1 MVQDG
6 DDSRP
11 KKKKKV
17 MKKKTKRRGKDFQIE
32 LLRDV
37 QRTFASSQGLLT
49 NIRTMLRHKI
59 NPGKCSTGFYLH
71 VNNSYPSLQLSRS
84 TDKPEAHRV
93 KTR

>member
-11 KKKKKV
+11 KKKKKKV

-49 NIRTMLRHKI
+49 NI
-59 NPGKCSTGFYLH
+59 
-71 VNNSYPSLQLSRS
+71 
-84 TDKPEAHRV
+84 
-93 KTR
+93 